1 MIHHTSTVLKTLDP
15 DPSSLCIINTT
26 SLHLHFSQTQTQT
39 QTHLANPSLP
49 LLSQANSIAM
59 VFHIVILKLVE
70 WVLYQ
75 LLANSCYRAA
85 RKLRSCF
92 FSSSRSNPSPKSTQF
107 SRTNHSPPFP
117 SITKLRSP
125 EKIESF
131 VLDLQGTLLRTT
143 SFFPYFMLVAF
154 EGGSVFRAFLLLLSY
169 PATWLLDSDL
179 QLKVMIFVTF
189 FGLKVKDMENVARAV
204 LPKFYLENL
213 DYQVVRVIDST
224 TRVGSVSVVSSVPR
238 VMVEVFLK
246 EYLGVENV
254 VGSELGRLFGSVRF
268 SGFVVNGL
276 VQKHRAVMELF
287 GDEKPDLGIGSSCC
301 SSLPQDYLF
310 LSMCKEGY
318 VVTKEDAKSSSSIMP
333 REKYPKPLVFHDG
346 RLAFLPTP
354 AATLIMF
361 LWLPIGILLAVI
373 RLLIGT
379 LLPYKLALLLAAMSG
394 IHIRFHDT
402 RLDHTT
408 HDPTLNDGVLYVCT
422 HRTLLDP
429 VFLSTC
435 LQKPLTAVT
444 YSLSKM
450 SELIAPI
457 RTVRLTRERRRDGE
471 TMQRMLREG
480 DLVVCPEGTTCR
492 EPYLLRFSSLFA
504 ELSDEIV
511 PVAVDTS
518 VGMFYGTTASGLKCL
533 DPIFFLMNPRPRL
546 PAAMSCGGGGK
557 SSAEVANY
565 IQRQL
570 AAALG
575 FECTSL
581 TRRDKYLMLA
591 GNDGIV
597 AADSSPA
604 KKKAFIS

>member
-1 MIHHTSTVLKTLDP
+1 
-15 DPSSLCIINTT
+15 
-26 SLHLHFSQTQTQT
+26 
-39 QTHLANPSLP
+39 
-49 LLSQANSIAM
+49 
-59 VFHIVILKLVE
+59 
-70 WVLYQ
+70 
-75 LLANSCYRAA
+75 
-85 RKLRSCF
+85 
-92 FSSSRSNPSPKSTQF
+92 
-107 SRTNHSPPFP
+107 
-117 SITKLRSP
+117 
-125 EKIESF
+125 
-131 VLDLQGTLLRTT
+131 
-143 SFFPYFMLVAF
+143 MLVAF

-287 GDEKPDLGIGSSCC
+287 
-301 SSLPQDYLF
+301 
-310 LSMCKEGY
+310 GY

-533 DPIFFLMNPRPRL
+533 DPIFFLMNPRPRYWIRILEKL